1 MIRNTLFSCVALGLY
16 ASAALAQDTVAYDD
30 RFYVAPSI
38 GVVFTDSKRN
48 AENSPI
54 LGFGF
59 GRMLTSNFSLE
70 ADVNRFDADLEDGSG
85 SWEVTGFGLAGRLFF
100 GQPDSWRPFA
110 MIGLGTQRS
119 DRDGFNVNRLR
130 PSRSSNGFDFR
141 AGFGWQSNFTDRVS
155 GRVEAVY
162 RYMQDPDSLPR
173 DDDFQDWIANF
184 GLAIALGER
193 SSMAMVSEEAEN
205 LGTPDAARMDEPMDE
220 ATDEPMDDS
229 AAEPMAD
236 EPPVASEDMQEV
248 IDLRGVN
255 FDFDKCNLRSDAV
268 AILDNAVDVL
278 KSNDLTVSVEGH
290 TDAIGSDAYNQ
301 TLSECR
307 ARVVHEYL
315 TTNGVSGGK
324 LSGSVG
330 WGESKPIDTNDTVE
344 GRANNRRTEL
354 VRKN

>member
-1 MIRNTLFSCVALGLY
+1 MIRKTLFSCVALGLY
-16 ASAALAQDTVAYDD
+16 ASVASAQDAIPYDD

-70 ADVNRFDADLEDGSG
+70 ADVNRFDADLDDGTG

-100 GQPDSWRPFA
+100 GQPDYSWRPFA
-110 MIGLGTQRS
+110 LLGLGTQRS
-119 DRDGFNVNRLR
+119 DRDGFNADPLR

-155 GRVEAVY
+155 GRVEAIY

-173 DDDFQDWIANF
+173 EDDFQDWVANF

-193 SSMAMVSEEAEN
+193 SSVAMVSQEAED
-205 LGTPDAARMDEPMDE
+205 LGTPDAAPMDEP
-220 ATDEPMDDS
+220 
-229 AAEPMAD
+229 AAEPMAE